1 MRAEQ
6 AINYELGYQGNL
18 QGASLEAA
26 LFYSDVK
33 DKIQSVANVSGVR
46 AQMRNAGRA
55 HISGVELGLRGRAG
69 AWLDFGGNY
78 TYTDMKNV
86 SDRAIRLTDVPRH
99 KLTAHAVLHAARQVD
114 VVAIAEANSGRWVSN
129 TLELGGF
136 TTLNLKA
143 VYRPLP
149 ALSLEAGVSNLG
161 DRNYALAD
169 GFPSAG
175 RTWLAN
181 AQYQF

>member
-1 MRAEQ
+1 
-6 AINYELGYQGNL
+6 
-18 QGASLEAA
+18 
-26 LFYSDVK
+26 
-33 DKIQSVANVSGVR
+33 
-46 AQMRNAGRA
+46 
-55 HISGVELGLRGRAG
+55 
-69 AWLDFGGNY
+69 
-78 TYTDMKNV
+78 MKNV

-129 TLELGGF
+129 TLALGGF
-136 TTLNLKA
+136 ATVDLKA

-149 ALSLEAGVSNLG
+149 ALSLEAGMSNLV

-169 GFPSAG
+169 GFPGAG